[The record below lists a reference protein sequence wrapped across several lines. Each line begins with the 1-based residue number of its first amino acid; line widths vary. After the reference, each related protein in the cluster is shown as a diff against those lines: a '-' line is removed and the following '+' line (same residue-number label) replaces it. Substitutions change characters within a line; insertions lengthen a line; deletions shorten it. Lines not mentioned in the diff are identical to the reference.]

1 MATVQTIAS
10 GTKDTPQVIQGMF
23 SNIFQTF
30 TPQAVSGFPINC
42 KCTIA
47 AADLANGNYIL
58 LTPLLPNGT
67 HVEHW
72 RGTPSD
78 LDTDGTPAIVYD
90 IVAVTVNS
98 AGTVTGDVLTLVSG
112 STNGQAAAGSDSL
125 LAACY
130 GRHIGLCHI
139 AMKITTPPDV
149 AAAGT
154 YKYAGKFYLGTWKPG
169 VLDQPYIGDAEA

>member
-1 MATVQTIAS
+1 MATVQTVAS
-10 GTKDTPQVIQGMF
+10 YTKDTPQVIQGMF
-23 SNIFQTF
+23 SNVFQTF
-30 TPQAVSGFPINC
+30 TPQAVSGFPINH
-42 KCTIA
+42 KVSIA

-67 HVEHW
+67 HIEYW
-72 RGTPSD
+72 RGTPTD
-78 LDTDGTPAIVYD
+78 MDTGVAAFVYD
-90 IVAVTVNS
+90 IVAVTVDSSGNWL
-98 AGTVTGDVLTLVSG
+98 ADVLTLVSG
-112 STNGQAAAGSDSL
+112 SAKAQAASGSDSN
-125 LAACY
+125 LAAVV

-139 AMKITTPPDV
+139 AMKVTTPPGT

>member
-1 MATVQTIAS
+1 MATVQTLAS
-10 GTKDTPQVIQGMF
+10 GTKDTLQVLMGLF
-23 SNIFQTF
+23 TNIFQTF
-30 TPQAVSGFPINC
+30 IPQAVSGFPINH
-42 KCTIA
+42 KVALA
-47 AADLANGNYIL
+47 AADLANGNYVL

-67 HVEHW
+67 HITRW

-78 LDTDGTPAIVYD
+78 LDSGVAALVYD

-98 AGTVTGDVLTLVSG
+98 SGTVTGDVLTLVSG

-125 LAACY
+125 LAACV

-139 AMKITTPPDV
+139 ALKVTTGPGT

-154 YKYAGKFYLGTWKPG
+154 YKYAAGFYLGTWKPG
-169 VLDQPYIGDAEA
+169 VLDQPYIGDAEL